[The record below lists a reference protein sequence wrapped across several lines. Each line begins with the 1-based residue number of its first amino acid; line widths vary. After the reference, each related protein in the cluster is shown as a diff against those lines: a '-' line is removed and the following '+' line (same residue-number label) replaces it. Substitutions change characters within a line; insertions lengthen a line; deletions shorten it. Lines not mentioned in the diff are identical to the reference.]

1 MIESGEW
8 SMPDYSIL
16 DQPPILMF
24 IFYPRKDFT
33 HCPANAFDLMIPVGH
48 SFSISC
54 RFYIGNPQWPSI
66 LFFHGNGEVVSD
78 YDETAPLYH
87 QKKANLIVADY
98 RGYGASSGIPTLTD
112 LVQDAHKIFQAVR
125 EELSKRNGNQDL
137 WVMGRS
143 LGSISAIELACRY
156 QDILRGLIIESGFS
170 SVVRIIRHF
179 GIPVHGTP
187 LEGIDR
193 ECVQMIEKIH
203 LPALIIHGKNDTL
216 VPLIEAEDLY
226 RHLATERKELLII
239 PGATHN
245 DILYVGFKKYFEAIG
260 RFIEGSAGGG

>member
-1 MIESGEW
+1 MMESGGG
-8 SMPDYSIL
+8 SMLDYSIL

-24 IFYPRKDFT
+24 IFYPRRDVT
-33 HCPANAFDLMIPVGH
+33 PCPANAFDFLIPVGH
-48 SFSISC
+48 LVSISC
-54 RFYIGNPQWPSI
+54 RFYVGNPQWPSI

-87 QKKANLIVADY
+87 QRKANLIVADY

-112 LVQDAHKIFQAVR
+112 LTQDAHKIFQAVR

-179 GIPVHGTP
+179 GIPVHATP

-193 ECVQMIEKIH
+193 ECVQMIEKIR

-216 VPLIEAEDLY
+216 VPLKEAEDLY
-226 RHLATERKELLII
+226 RHLPTERKELLII